1 MFNKSFNKF
10 RGTKLLLIGYGN
22 MGRAITKAL
31 EGDFEKNELVILEKN
46 AIETNLTAI
55 DAIENL
61 PQNFIADLVIIAV
74 KPQDFYNLAQ
84 TFTYLNERVNNH
96 TIFVS
101 IMAGVSL
108 KKLEEVIGK
117 KVIIRTMPNLNIFI
131 NQSLSAYIANKYTEN
146 YHIELF
152 EYYFKKFSSLY
163 KVEQEDDINKFTAI
177 SGSGPA
183 YLFYFFE
190 ALEEAMEEALGDF
203 PYETKQI
210 VFETLQGSLNLLKE
224 NNLKAKDLRKQVT
237 SKGGTTESAIN
248 HLEKQNFKKIVAEA
262 IELAYKKA
270 KELGGN

>member
-1 MFNKSFNKF
+1 
-10 RGTKLLLIGYGN
+10 

>member
-1 MFNKSFNKF
+1 
-10 RGTKLLLIGYGN
+10 
-22 MGRAITKAL
+22 MGRAIVKAL

-46 AIETNLTAI
+46 AIETNFTAI

-117 KVIIRTMPNLNIFI
+117 KVIIRTMPNLNITI

-163 KVEQEDDINKFTAI
+163 KVEKEKENDINKFTAI

>member
-1 MFNKSFNKF
+1 MFNKFS
-10 RGTKLLLIGYGN
+10 GTKLLLIGYGN
-22 MGRAITKAL
+22 MGKAITKAL
-31 EGDFEKNELVILEKN
+31 EGDFEKEELVILEKN
-46 AIETNLTAI
+46 AIQTNFTAI
-55 DAIENL
+55 NAIENL

-74 KPQDFYNLAQ
+74 KPQDFYNLAP
-84 TFTYLNERVNNH
+84 TFSYLNERVNNH

-131 NQSLSAYIANKYTEN
+131 NQSLSVHIANKYAEN
-146 YHIELF
+146 YHLELF

-163 KVEQEDDINKFTAI
+163 KVEKEDDINKFTAL

-190 ALEEAMEEALGDF
+190 ALEEAMENF

-210 VFETLQGSLNLLKE
+210 IYETLQGSLNLLKE
-224 NNLKAKDLRKQVT
+224 NNLQAKELRQKVT
-237 SKGGTTESAIN
+237 SKGGTTESAIKVFEEN
-248 HLEKQNFKKIVAEA
+248 NFKQIIKNA
-262 IELAYKKA
+262 IQKAYNKALEL
-270 KELGGN
+270 

>member
-1 MFNKSFNKF
+1 MQNKSFNKF
-10 RGTKLLLIGYGN
+10 KGTKLLLIGYGN
-22 MGRAITKAL
+22 MGRAIVKAL
-31 EGDFEKNELVILEKN
+31 EGDFEKNELVVLEKN
-46 AIETNLTAI
+46 TIQSNFASIKTTE
-55 DAIENL
+55 EL
-61 PQNFIADLVIIAV
+61 PTNFIPDLVIIAV

-84 TFTYLNERVNNH
+84 TFAYLNERVNNH

-117 KVIIRTMPNLNIFI
+117 KVIIRTMPNLNILI
-131 NQSLSAYIANKYTEN
+131 NQSLSAYIANKYAEN

-163 KVEQEDDINKFTAI
+163 KVEKEDDINKFTAL

-190 ALEEAMEEALGDF
+190 ALEEAMEGAMDDF

-210 VFETLQGSLNLLKE
+210 IYQTLQGSLNLLKE
-224 NNLKAKDLRKQVT
+224 NNLDAKQLRKQVT

-248 HLEKQNFKKIVAEA
+248 HLEKHHFKKIVAEA

-270 KELGGN
+270 KELNQ

>member
-1 MFNKSFNKF
+1 MQIKSFNKF
-10 RGTKLLLIGYGN
+10 SGTKLLLIGYGN
-22 MGRAITKAL
+22 MGKAIVKAL
-31 EGDFEKNELVILEKN
+31 ENDFAKDEIVILEKN
-46 AIETNLTAI
+46 AIQTNFTAI
-55 DAIENL
+55 NAIENL
-61 PQNFIADLVIIAV
+61 PQNFIADLVIIAT

-84 TFTYLNERVNNH
+84 TFSQLNERVNNH

-131 NQSLSAYIANKYTEN
+131 NQSLSAYIANKYAEK

-152 EYYFKKFSSLY
+152 EHYFKKFSSLY
-163 KVEQEDDINKFTAI
+163 KVEKEDDINKFTSL

-210 VFETLQGSLNLLKE
+210 VYHTLQGSLNLLKE
-224 NNLKAKDLRKQVT
+224 NNLQAKELRQKVT
-237 SKGGTTESAIN
+237 SKGGTTESAIKVFEEN
-248 HLEKQNFKKIVAEA
+248 NFKQIV
-262 IELAYKKA
+262 KKA
-270 KELGGN
+270 ILKAYNKALEL